1 MSAPAYVCSPWRVPR
16 RAPRRACG
24 ANSPTSPLL
33 IPLAPRR
40 ARLAPRRGPCA
51 AGGALSR
58 AALGRFGGGCARCRS
73 RRAARGN
80 AARAP
85 AREPALKMYAF
96 ACPVR
101 RGVACLNRAP
111 PARPPRSH
119 VHAHVQKHVA
129 GARAGWL
136 PLLPQPRAHTLSFSV
151 PNTDASRSAIAW
163 AVPRGARGC
172 HWGYTLFH
180 GVVKAA
186 MRTRL
191 VVLAG
196 IPIGNVAFV
205 SSRLAG
211 FSSKATSPSLE
222 V

>member
-1 MSAPAYVCSPWRVPR
+1 MPR
-16 RAPRRACG
+16 HAPRRACG

-51 AGGALSR
+51 AGGAFLC
-58 AALGRFGGGCARCRS
+58 AALGRSGAARARCRS

-85 AREPALKMYAF
+85 AREPALKIYAF
-96 ACPVR
+96 AFPVR

-119 VHAHVQKHVA
+119 VHAHVHKHVA

-151 PNTDASRSAIAW
+151 PNTDASRSAMAW
-163 AVPRGARGC
+163 AVPRARGC
-172 HWGYTLFH
+172 HWGFTLFH

-191 VVLAG
+191 VYRWNSHQ
-196 IPIGNVAFV
+196 GNDAFV